1 MRVENC
7 KLGTQ
12 CIQGGWDP
20 KKGEARVLPIYQ
32 STTFLYETSE
42 QMGRL
47 FDLEDEGFFYTRLQ
61 NPTSD
66 AVAAK
71 IAALE
76 GGVGA
81 MLTASGQAANFYAVF
96 NICEAGD
103 HFICS
108 SNVYGGT

>member
-1 MRVENC
+1 MNLKDC
-7 KLGTQ
+7 KLGTV

-32 STTFLYETSE
+32 STTFAYETSE

-47 FDLEDEGFFYTRLQ
+47 FDLEDSGYFYTRLQ
-61 NPTSD
+61 NPTCD

-71 IAALE
+71 ITALE
-76 GGVGA
+76 GGAAG
-81 MLTASGQAANFYAVF
+81 MLTSSGQAANFYAVL

-103 HFICS
+103 HLICS
-108 SNVYGGT
+108 SAV